1 MTRPRAVR
9 ELLTVLALTL
19 AAAAPARADLAAEMN
34 TLFGSLVNA
43 SAPTA
48 HLGQRRGVVTGGSV
62 VARNRIMN
70 EALWHVVPPSFNA
83 GCGGIDLF
91 AGSFSFISLDQF
103 VNLLR
108 AIAANAPGY
117 AFEIALG
124 AMCRDCLETMEALQ
138 KKIQA
143 LNQGYANSCQLAK
156 GLVNDVADAFD
167 AKHKDKTSLLAM
179 VAGLGDVFETHS
191 SADGEDP
198 IEKVETSLPA
208 EAQTVLQG
216 NLAWRALKG
225 RGAAGWFA
233 AGDDSLLEAMMSVT
247 GSVVVGERLP
257 APDGE
262 GENHRITVIPGNV
275 LKMADLLNG
284 SGASALQ
291 RVRLYRCLPSR
302 DVDDCKQ
309 PELQEVAFKGMIQRV
324 QDLLVGDPVAGT
336 VGLVAKFRAGDG
348 PITEAEKAFLQ
359 HAPNGLGA
367 GIRTLARQDTGMAT
381 LFAER
386 AAPVIAAELVQII
399 LRDLTR
405 AVVYAAALSDH
416 AYAKALLA
424 QIQAAQAE
432 LAAEQQTLTARYGN
446 AQTLLAYY
454 QGLVAQIK
462 GTRYLT
468 SAQATAGRVTQP

>member
-1 MTRPRAVR
+1 
-9 ELLTVLALTL
+9 
-19 AAAAPARADLAAEMN
+19 
-34 TLFGSLVNA
+34 
-43 SAPTA
+43 
-48 HLGQRRGVVTGGSV
+48 
-62 VARNRIMN
+62 MN
-70 EALWHVVPPSFNA
+70 ESLWHVVPPSFNA

-257 APDGE
+257 A
-262 GENHRITVIPGNV
+262 R
-275 LKMADLLNG
+275 
-284 SGASALQ
+284 
-291 RVRLYRCLPSR
+291 
-302 DVDDCKQ
+302 
-309 PELQEVAFKGMIQRV
+309 
-324 QDLLVGDPVAGT
+324 
-336 VGLVAKFRAGDG
+336 
-348 PITEAEKAFLQ
+348 
-359 HAPNGLGA
+359 
-367 GIRTLARQDTGMAT
+367 
-381 LFAER
+381 
-386 AAPVIAAELVQII
+386 
-399 LRDLTR
+399 
-405 AVVYAAALSDH
+405 
-416 AYAKALLA
+416 
-424 QIQAAQAE
+424 
-432 LAAEQQTLTARYGN
+432 TARARTTGS
-446 AQTLLAYY
+446 
-454 QGLVAQIK
+454 
-462 GTRYLT
+462 R
-468 SAQATAGRVTQP
+468 SSPATC